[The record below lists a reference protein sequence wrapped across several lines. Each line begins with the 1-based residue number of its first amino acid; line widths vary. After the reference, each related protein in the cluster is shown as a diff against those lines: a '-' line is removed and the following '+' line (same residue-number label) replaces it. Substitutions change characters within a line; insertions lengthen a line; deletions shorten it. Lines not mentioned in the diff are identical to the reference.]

1 LQGGCSPTTIA
12 STAGYRRPIA
22 SLAVLADESE
32 NWQPSDFAY
41 QLSGCTVGICFSI
54 VRFLDYVCQ
63 TEALLKDTNAFALV
77 NAAHLFTP
85 STGSDPEQWYAAKWR
100 LAERLYERKAAR
112 QTHHRL
118 VQRHRPAD
126 AAAGRNGATTTGR
139 SQRTSGGLLNH
150 SK

>member
-1 LQGGCSPTTIA
+1 M
-12 STAGYRRPIA
+12 AGYRRPIA

-77 NAAHLFTP
+77 NAAHLFTR
-85 STGSDPEQWYAAKWR
+85 TGSDPERYAAKWR
-100 LAERLYERKAAR
+100 LAKRLYERKAAR
-112 QTHHRL
+112 QRII
-118 VQRHRPAD
+118 VQRHRLAD

-139 SQRTSGGLLNH
+139 SQSTSGGLLNH

>member
-1 LQGGCSPTTIA
+1 M
-12 STAGYRRPIA
+12 AGYRRPIA

-85 STGSDPEQWYAAKWR
+85 A
-100 LAERLYERKAAR
+100 
-112 QTHHRL
+112 
-118 VQRHRPAD
+118 PAVTP
-126 AAAGRNGATTTGR
+126 NGTLP
-139 SQRTSGGLLNH
+139 SGGWPNGSTNGRRRDNASSFSVIGWPMRLRDEMEQRLLEEVRALLAG
-150 SK
+150 S